1 MKIMIIGATG
11 FIGRELIRELLAGG
25 HVPVAV
31 SRNAGK
37 AKEIF
42 GNEIPFVEW
51 DGNSSQDLAGQL
63 EGMDAIV
70 NLAGESIAGGIWTEK
85 RKKLIRES
93 RVRTGRILSEAIGL
107 SPQRISVF
115 VQGSAT
121 GFYGADVNDVTDET
135 APTGKGF
142 LAELTKEWEES
153 VMPASKL
160 AGRMIFVRTGLV
172 LGKNGGLLEKM
183 LLPFRFYSGT
193 VLGSGR
199 QWMPWIH
206 IRDEV
211 RAIRYLLE
219 NQKCSGT
226 YNLTAPAPVTMKDF
240 IGSLAKVTGK
250 PAWMKVPAWALKAA
264 LGEMAVETILGSQ
277 NVYPGKLLQEGFRF
291 EFEKLDNAL
300 IDLLKD

>member
-1 MKIMIIGATG
+1 MHVFIIGATG
-11 FIGRELIRELLAGG
+11 FIGRELIRELLAEG
-25 HVPVAV
+25 HLPVAV
-31 SRNAGK
+31 SRNPGK
-37 AKEIF
+37 AKELF
-42 GNEIPFVEW
+42 GEKIPVLKW

-63 EGMDAIV
+63 EGIDAIV

-93 RVRTGRILSEAIGL
+93 RIRTGRILSEAIEL
-107 SPQRISVF
+107 SSQRISVF

-121 GFYGADVNDVTDET
+121 GFYGADVNAVTDET

-142 LAELTKEWEES
+142 LAELSKEWEQS
-153 VMPASKL
+153 VNQASKL

-183 LLPFRFYSGT
+183 LLPFKFYSGT

-206 IRDEV
+206 ILDEV
-211 RAIRYLLE
+211 RAIRFLLE
-219 NQKCSGT
+219 NDRCEGP
-226 YNLTAPAPVTMKDF
+226 YNLTAPMPVIMKDF
-240 IGSLAKVTGK
+240 IGAMAKVTGK
-250 PAWMKVPAWALKAA
+250 PSWMNVPGWVLKAA
-264 LGEMAVETILGSQ
+264 LGEMAGETILASQ